1 MYWVLRYHI
10 WIWMLEVLAI
20 ANSFSIWNINDNG
33 SEMSKVNISIIF
45 PHVLEQGGNSLISG
59 FHIQSIYW
67 NDRFNCYFAQ
77 TKFARNVYL
86 LKVSNQSINTDVQ
99 EVVQE
104 GLDKCFSSLSDYLG
118 LLLHWIVC
126 ISWLMW
132 GTKQTSIWPGAQSIT
147 FNIVEKKTICKNVL
161 CNLFWQFCKFLFQ
174 SDYFKTSDSE
184 YNAKLIVKRNL
195 QNKMIQP
202 IALGVKHFIWLENFW
217 PDSSLCTGVNNIF
230 NHQGHH

>member
-1 MYWVLRYHI
+1 
-10 WIWMLEVLAI
+10 
-20 ANSFSIWNINDNG
+20 
-33 SEMSKVNISIIF
+33 MSKVNISIIF

-86 LKVSNQSINTDVQ
+86 LKVSNKSINTDVQ

-118 LLLHWIVC
+118 VFHDSCEVQNKHLFDQEPNPSHSTLL
-126 ISWLMW
+126 
-132 GTKQTSIWPGAQSIT
+132 
-147 FNIVEKKTICKNVL
+147 NKTICKNVL

-174 SDYFKTSDSE
+174 SNYFKTSDSE

-202 IALGVKHFIWLENFW
+202 IALGVKHFIWPERARAGKFLARLI
-217 PDSSLCTGVNNIF
+217 PLYCTGVNNIF

>member
-20 ANSFSIWNINDNG
+20 ANSFSIWNIIQSNDND

-147 FNIVEKKTICKNVL
+147 FNIVLKIK
-161 CNLFWQFCKFLFQ
+161 QFVKMFFVI
-174 SDYFKTSDSE
+174 YFGSFVNFCFK
-184 YNAKLIVKRNL
+184 AIILKHLILNTM
-195 QNKMIQP
+195 QN
-202 IALGVKHFIWLENFW
+202 
-217 PDSSLCTGVNNIF
+217 
-230 NHQGHH
+230 

>member
-20 ANSFSIWNINDNG
+20 ANSFSIWNIIQSNDND

-132 GTKQTSIWPGAQSIT
+132 GAKQTSIWPGAQSIT
-147 FNIVEKKTICKNVL
+147 FNIVLKIK
-161 CNLFWQFCKFLFQ
+161 QFVKMFFVI
-174 SDYFKTSDSE
+174 YFGSFVNFCFK
-184 YNAKLIVKRNL
+184 AIILKHLILNTM
-195 QNKMIQP
+195 QN
-202 IALGVKHFIWLENFW
+202 
-217 PDSSLCTGVNNIF
+217 
-230 NHQGHH
+230 

>member
-10 WIWMLEVLAI
+10 WIWMLEVFAI
-20 ANSFSIWNINDNG
+20 ANSFSIWNIIQSNDND

-104 GLDKCFSSLSDYLG
+104 GIDKCFSILT
-118 LLLHWIVC
+118 I
-126 ISWLMW
+126 WLFRYYVLCWYIQMFVFYEVQN
-132 GTKQTSIWPGAQSIT
+132 KDLFDQSVS
-147 FNIVEKKTICKNVL
+147 FNIVSRIFENINNNCETIWSL
-161 CNLFWQFCKFLFQ
+161 LRHFYKFL
-174 SDYFKTSDSE
+174 
-184 YNAKLIVKRNL
+184 
-195 QNKMIQP
+195 
-202 IALGVKHFIWLENFW
+202 
-217 PDSSLCTGVNNIF
+217 
-230 NHQGHH
+230 

>member
-1 MYWVLRYHI
+1 M
-10 WIWMLEVLAI
+10 
-20 ANSFSIWNINDNG
+20 
-33 SEMSKVNISIIF
+33 
-45 PHVLEQGGNSLISG
+45 ISG

-86 LKVSNQSINTDVQ
+86 LKVSNKSINTDVQ

-118 LLLHWIVC
+118 VLLHWIVC

-147 FNIVEKKTICKNVL
+147 FNIVLKIK
-161 CNLFWQFCKFLFQ
+161 QFVKMFFVI
-174 SDYFKTSDSE
+174 YFGSFVNFCFK
-184 YNAKLIVKRNL
+184 AIILKHLILNTM
-195 QNKMIQP
+195 QN
-202 IALGVKHFIWLENFW
+202 
-217 PDSSLCTGVNNIF
+217 
-230 NHQGHH
+230 

>member
-20 ANSFSIWNINDNG
+20 ANSFSIWNIIQSNDND

-118 LLLHWIVC
+118 VLLHWIVC

-147 FNIVEKKTICKNVL
+147 FNIVLKIK
-161 CNLFWQFCKFLFQ
+161 QFVKMFFVI
-174 SDYFKTSDSE
+174 YFGSFVNFCFK
-184 YNAKLIVKRNL
+184 AIILKHLILNTM
-195 QNKMIQP
+195 QN
-202 IALGVKHFIWLENFW
+202 
-217 PDSSLCTGVNNIF
+217 
-230 NHQGHH
+230 

>member
-20 ANSFSIWNINDNG
+20 ANSFSIWNIIQSNDND

-147 FNIVEKKTICKNVL
+147 FNIVLKIK
-161 CNLFWQFCKFLFQ
+161 QFVKMFFVI
-174 SDYFKTSDSE
+174 YFGIFVNFCFK
-184 YNAKLIVKRNL
+184 AIILKHLILNTM
-195 QNKMIQP
+195 QN
-202 IALGVKHFIWLENFW
+202 
-217 PDSSLCTGVNNIF
+217 
-230 NHQGHH
+230 

>member
-20 ANSFSIWNINDNG
+20 ANSFSIWNIIQSNDND

-147 FNIVEKKTICKNVL
+147 FNLKIK
-161 CNLFWQFCKFLFQ
+161 QFVKMFFVI
-174 SDYFKTSDSE
+174 YFGSFVNFCFK
-184 YNAKLIVKRNL
+184 AIILKHLILNTM
-195 QNKMIQP
+195 QN
-202 IALGVKHFIWLENFW
+202 
-217 PDSSLCTGVNNIF
+217 
-230 NHQGHH
+230 

>member
-20 ANSFSIWNINDNG
+20 ANSFSIWNIIQSNDND

-86 LKVSNQSINTDVQ
+86 LKVSNKSINTDVQ

-118 LLLHWIVC
+118 VLLHWIVC

-147 FNIVEKKTICKNVL
+147 FNIVLKIK
-161 CNLFWQFCKFLFQ
+161 QFVKMFFVI
-174 SDYFKTSDSE
+174 YFGSFVNFCFK
-184 YNAKLIVKRNL
+184 AIILKHLILNTM
-195 QNKMIQP
+195 QN
-202 IALGVKHFIWLENFW
+202 
-217 PDSSLCTGVNNIF
+217 
-230 NHQGHH
+230 

>member
-20 ANSFSIWNINDNG
+20 ANSFSIWNIIQSNDND

-86 LKVSNQSINTDVQ
+86 LKVSNKSINTDVQ

-147 FNIVEKKTICKNVL
+147 FNIVLKIK
-161 CNLFWQFCKFLFQ
+161 QFVKMFFVI
-174 SDYFKTSDSE
+174 YFGSFVNFCFK
-184 YNAKLIVKRNL
+184 AIILKHLILNTM
-195 QNKMIQP
+195 QN
-202 IALGVKHFIWLENFW
+202 
-217 PDSSLCTGVNNIF
+217 
-230 NHQGHH
+230 

>member
-20 ANSFSIWNINDNG
+20 ANSFSIWNIIQSNDND

-86 LKVSNQSINTDVQ
+86 LKVSNKSINTDVQ

-132 GTKQTSIWPGAQSIT
+132 GAKQTSIWPGAQSIT
-147 FNIVEKKTICKNVL
+147 FNIVLKIK
-161 CNLFWQFCKFLFQ
+161 QFVKMFFVI
-174 SDYFKTSDSE
+174 YFGSFVNFCFK
-184 YNAKLIVKRNL
+184 AIILKHLILNTM
-195 QNKMIQP
+195 QN
-202 IALGVKHFIWLENFW
+202 
-217 PDSSLCTGVNNIF
+217 
-230 NHQGHH
+230 